1 MLESYIHI
9 TRTTMTK
16 IFMMR
21 VSLDIA
27 VAAED
32 ATHAYECLDRY
43 TIRDAFSDD
52 CFDVD
57 LVKEITKLEE
67 LKPHNWD
74 GMCIPYGDTD
84 GNTRLKDILKE
95 SGDV

>member
-1 MLESYIHI
+1 
-9 TRTTMTK
+9 MTK

-21 VSLDIA
+21 VSTDIA
-27 VAAED
+27 VAAKD
-32 ATHAYECLDRY
+32 MAHAHECLDRC
-43 TIRDAFSDD
+43 TIRDAFSDSSDD

-67 LKPHNWD
+67 LKPYNWD
-74 GMCIPYGDTD
+74 GMCIPYGETD

-95 SGDV
+95 

>member
-1 MLESYIHI
+1 
-9 TRTTMTK
+9 MTK

-32 ATHAYECLDRY
+32 ASHARDCLDRY
-43 TIRDAFSDD
+43 TIRDAFSDSSDD

-74 GMCIPYGDTD
+74 GMCIPYGATD

>member
-1 MLESYIHI
+1 
-9 TRTTMTK
+9 MTK

-21 VSLDIA
+21 VALDIA
-27 VAAED
+27 VAAQD
-32 ATHAYECLDRY
+32 IDHAYECLDRY
-43 TIRDAFSDD
+43 TISDAFSDASDD
-52 CFDVD
+52 CLDVD

-67 LKPHNWD
+67 LKPYNWD

-95 SGDV
+95 SGNV

>member
-1 MLESYIHI
+1 MA
-9 TRTTMTK
+9 K

-32 ATHAYECLDRY
+32 VTRAHDCLDRY
-43 TIRDAFSDD
+43 TIRDAFSDSSDD
-52 CFDVD
+52 CFVVD

-67 LKPHNWD
+67 LKPYNWD
-74 GMCIPYGDTD
+74 GMCIPYGDIEAII
-84 GNTRLKDILKE
+84 RLKDILKE
-95 SGDV
+95 

>member
-9 TRTTMTK
+9 SRTTMTK

-32 ATHAYECLDRY
+32 VTHAYDCLDRH
-43 TIRDAFSDD
+43 TIRDAFSDASDD
-52 CFDVD
+52 CVDVD
-57 LVKEITKLEE
+57 FVKEVKTLEE
-67 LKPHNWD
+67 LKPYNWD
-74 GMCIPYGDTD
+74 GMCLPYGDTD

-95 SGDV
+95 

>member
-1 MLESYIHI
+1 
-9 TRTTMTK
+9 MTK

-27 VAAED
+27 VAAEGVSR
-32 ATHAYECLDRY
+32 AHNCLDSY
-43 TIRDAFSDD
+43 TIRDAFSDASD
-52 CFDVD
+52 ECLDIDF
-57 LVKEITKLEE
+57 VKEITKLEE
-67 LKPHNWD
+67 LKPYNWD

>member
-1 MLESYIHI
+1 
-9 TRTTMTK
+9 MTK

-32 ATHAYECLDRY
+32 VSHAHDCLDRY
-43 TIRDAFSDD
+43 TIRDAFSDSSDD

-74 GMCIPYGDTD
+74 GMCIPYGATD